1 MTEPEFYP
9 DKKLALI
16 NDFKNYLGILKATH
30 SGADLQASISAAT
43 HLVPSSVKSY
53 LGFVMAKSDSYEI
66 LPLMEAAVEARTEL
80 NSILQEHR
88 ELIYLDLALENVVRN
103 AAERGAGSAGAA
115 AAAFIEPLLQNL
127 ALSVENNEE
136 ICYCLKA
143 WQDLPME
150 IKSGLHPTKDQAL
163 RGMAVVERI
172 QRALADTSD
181 RTVKSLED
189 ISISLGN
196 AFGCED
202 WAVQLFAEE
211 VVRGGPA
218 FALGL
223 VLGCSEP
230 AIRSAAD
237 IGAWQIISPV
247 ASVSGKLEMVPDLHV
262 VADKIFEE
270 PTILL
275 AARVTGEEEVP
286 IGVVGIMSRDA
297 PDVLSHLSVR
307 CRNMGAFFAAC
318 HEADPLEEIESLKG
332 KHITVSAT
340 AAGSVTWEEGSNA
353 DSAGCS
359 SKDKM
364 TPSKIK
370 ITKPQW
376 CKKWA
381 LGMDEFKDGLVGAKS
396 KNLAKLRGKLPE
408 WITLPP
414 SVAIPFETFDETM
427 KFAVNKELSIEL
439 KNQITR
445 VANGDASCLPECRR
459 LIHCMEIPQE
469 ARDNLTGVME
479 AGGVPVPKTQEE
491 WCKAEKA
498 LKAVWASKYNER
510 AYVSTKRVGIGF
522 NDVSMAVL
530 VQRVVS
536 ARYAFVI
543 HTTNP
548 MTGDENE
555 IYCELVKG
563 MGEAIV
569 SGTVPGSALAFA
581 ARKDDLSNPR
591 IVLYPSKSQGFF
603 VREDSLIFRS
613 DSNGEDLDG
622 YAGAGL
628 YDSVTTAVMTQ
639 EVVDYSSDPL
649 ISDPEFARDLMCK
662 VCTVGADIEK
672 SLKSPQDIE
681 GVIDPDLNV
690 TVVQTRPQM

>member
-1 MTEPEFYP
+1 
-9 DKKLALI
+9 
-16 NDFKNYLGILKATH
+16 
-30 SGADLQASISAAT
+30 
-43 HLVPSSVKSY
+43 
-53 LGFVMAKSDSYEI
+53 
-66 LPLMEAAVEARTEL
+66 
-80 NSILQEHR
+80 
-88 ELIYLDLALENVVRN
+88 
-103 AAERGAGSAGAA
+103 
-115 AAAFIEPLLQNL
+115 
-127 ALSVENNEE
+127 
-136 ICYCLKA
+136 
-143 WQDLPME
+143 
-150 IKSGLHPTKDQAL
+150 
-163 RGMAVVERI
+163 
-172 QRALADTSD
+172 
-181 RTVKSLED
+181 
-189 ISISLGN
+189 
-196 AFGCED
+196 
-202 WAVQLFAEE
+202 
-211 VVRGGPA
+211 
-218 FALGL
+218 
-223 VLGCSEP
+223 
-230 AIRSAAD
+230 
-237 IGAWQIISPV
+237 
-247 ASVSGKLEMVPDLHV
+247 
-262 VADKIFEE
+262 
-270 PTILL
+270 
-275 AARVTGEEEVP
+275 
-286 IGVVGIMSRDA
+286 
-297 PDVLSHLSVR
+297 
-307 CRNMGAFFAAC
+307 
-318 HEADPLEEIESLKG
+318 
-332 KHITVSAT
+332 
-340 AAGSVTWEEGSNA
+340 
-353 DSAGCS
+353 
-359 SKDKM
+359 
-364 TPSKIK
+364 
-370 ITKPQW
+370 
-376 CKKWA
+376 
-381 LGMDEFKDGLVGAKS
+381 MDEFKDGLVGAKS